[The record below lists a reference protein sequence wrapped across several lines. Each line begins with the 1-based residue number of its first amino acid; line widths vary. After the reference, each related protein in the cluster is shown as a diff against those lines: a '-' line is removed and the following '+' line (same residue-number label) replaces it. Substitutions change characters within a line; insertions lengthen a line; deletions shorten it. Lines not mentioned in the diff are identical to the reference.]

1 MLLVHSVDS
10 LKTLAF
16 ALPILQQLAVVLTPT
31 WELAMQIGDSFRIL
45 GRAGMNLHDHAED
58 NLDQKYMLTP
68 PEARDSYLVQLLLS
82 R

>member
-45 GRAGMNLHDHAED
+45 GRAGMNLRE
-58 NLDQKYMLTP
+58 MMVTGG
-68 PEARDSYLVQLLLS
+68 RDTIMQRTIWTRSTC
-82 R
+82 